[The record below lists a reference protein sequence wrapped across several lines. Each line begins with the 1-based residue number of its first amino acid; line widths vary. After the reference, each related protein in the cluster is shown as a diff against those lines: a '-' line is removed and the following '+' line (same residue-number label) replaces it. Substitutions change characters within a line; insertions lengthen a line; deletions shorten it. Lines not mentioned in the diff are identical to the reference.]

1 MGKVIGIDIS
11 KQTFD
16 VSFRKK
22 DKLFHIIYDNN
33 LKGFK
38 KFIKSIAHKDLVVVV
53 MEASGPYYVKL
64 AKYLYGI
71 GIKVS
76 VVNPLIIR
84 RFSQMKFYRAKTD
97 KKDAR
102 IIMEY
107 GELEI
112 KSIRLWKPESEG
124 SQSLKQMQTTLELL
138 RKQVRQSKNQLS
150 AFKSS
155 GLLNKDVEKGLKNV
169 IKSTERNIDKLEV
182 QMLEICTTHYKESL
196 ELITSIPSV
205 GNKTAMMLIAI
216 TDNFSKFEHNKQLI
230 AYIGLAPRVYQS
242 GTSVK
247 GKGHICKM
255 GKSQVRK
262 LLYMCTWTAKRYN
275 KTCIEMY
282 ERLKAKGKPEKV
294 IKVALANKLLK
305 QIFAVA
311 TSKQKYIEN
320 YQLNIS
326 F

>member
-1 MGKVIGIDIS
+1 MGKIIGIDIS

-16 VSFRKK
+16 VSFREK
-22 DKLFHIIYDNN
+22 DKLLHTIYDNN

-38 KFIKSIAHKDLVVVV
+38 KFIKSIERKDLVIVV

-64 AKYLYGI
+64 ANYLFELEV
-71 GIKVS
+71 KVS

-97 KKDAR
+97 KKDAG

-112 KSIRLWKPESEG
+112 KSLRLWKPESEG
-124 SQSLKQMQTTLELL
+124 SQSLKQMQTTLELF
-138 RKQVRQSKNQLS
+138 RKQARQSKNQLS

-155 GLLNKDVEKGLKNV
+155 GLLNREVEKGLKSV
-169 IKSTERNIDKLEV
+169 IRSIDKNISKLED
-182 QMLEICTTHYKESL
+182 QMLEVCTTHYKESL

-230 AYIGLAPRVYQS
+230 AYVGLAPRVYQS

-262 LLYMCTWTAKRYN
+262 LLYMCTWTAKRCN

-282 ERLKAKGKPEKV
+282 DRLKEKGKPEKV